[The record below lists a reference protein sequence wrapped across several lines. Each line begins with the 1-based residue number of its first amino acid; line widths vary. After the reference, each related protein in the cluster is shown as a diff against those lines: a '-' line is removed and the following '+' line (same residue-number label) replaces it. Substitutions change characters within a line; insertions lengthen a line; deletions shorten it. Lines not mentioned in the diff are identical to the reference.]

1 MPFIVDAPT
10 LEGEIKKARAANYT
24 WLRVIA
30 EFIDNSFDAIIKKSK
45 SGNVRLTF
53 GLDTNDTL
61 KSISISDNCEVGFY
75 DPNAWSWT
83 YKRERTEEDCG
94 EFGTGFKSGSVNISS
109 KLICY
114 TNINGNYKKMI
125 ADWEDMSR
133 ENSFTPEFSEI
144 TEDKY
149 NSFHPYGHGTTFLM
163 KDLIYTT
170 IPCDYNHIREK
181 VIYFLKTTYKKKL
194 RDNKHLS
201 IEVCSSNDT
210 QEKIT
215 VIDYTNI
222 VNEIFSK
229 KITNYEPIEYCEIH
243 VFKNIKGEIVPI
255 IKKNYTAYRVLFK
268 NENNHRNQNG
278 NIWIRDMRG
287 GTYGA
292 EIVNLSDYQNKE
304 EFTQIDIL
312 KIWSR
317 CIYHLTKK
325 WFMNNNALEH
335 PNGNMSL
342 IRKDRTLSDKFTCI
356 RYRND
361 SYAEYNYHELLYS
374 DRRMD
379 NLLGVQFN
387 KSTESRVQSEELEAA
402 IYWIQKRHEKI
413 VSESAGGSAS
423 SRKYLVEGLICKHK
437 KIVNKNA
444 NYNIKQRFN
453 MKLLFDTWYNNINW
467 ISVS

>member
-215 VIDYTNI
+215 VIDYTTKEDFTADFRK
-222 VNEIFSK
+222 VG
-229 KITNYEPIEYCEIH
+229 Y
-243 VFKNIKGEIVPI
+243 I
-255 IKKNYTAYRVLFK
+255 IP
-268 NENNHRNQNG
+268 
-278 NIWIRDMRG
+278 
-287 GTYGA
+287 
-292 EIVNLSDYQNKE
+292 NKE
-304 EFTQIDIL
+304 LASLLPAISTKTKYKWKKTKIELKFTKDEHENILEGPKEVKGGDIPVLKRLRLGQEPEYYYTTAEHVTDWTDSENERVVTRYQPNTQAKDDSGKRLWYKVAVGTTVKPGTIIPGGMWFTYVNVKKGTGENHLKHLMSTEVTKIL
-312 KIWSR
+312 KHTRKGKSLHTPQTIWVP
-317 CIYHLTKK
+317 YATEFDGWTEDH
-325 WFMNNNALEH
+325 
-335 PNGNMSL
+335 
-342 IRKDRTLSDKFTCI
+342 RKIL
-356 RYRND
+356 N
-361 SYAEYNYHELLYS
+361 EL
-374 DRRMD
+374 
-379 NLLGVQFN
+379 
-387 KSTESRVQSEELEAA
+387 
-402 IYWIQKRHEKI
+402 
-413 VSESAGGSAS
+413 
-423 SRKYLVEGLICKHK
+423 
-437 KIVNKNA
+437 
-444 NYNIKQRFN
+444 
-453 MKLLFDTWYNNINW
+453 
-467 ISVS
+467 